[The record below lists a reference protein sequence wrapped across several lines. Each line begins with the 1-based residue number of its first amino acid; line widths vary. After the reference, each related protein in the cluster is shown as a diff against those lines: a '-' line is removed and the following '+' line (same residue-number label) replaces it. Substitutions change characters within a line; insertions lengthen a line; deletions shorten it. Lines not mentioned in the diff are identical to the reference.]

1 MNDRSNGLT
10 ARMARF
16 LTVVTGWGRVTQ
28 QNDSGGAQLLQVQ
41 VNDRETIDGLPR
53 IGEFGLASVPPE
65 GSDIAMMNL
74 GGGRNNA
81 VIVGTNHQQ
90 SRPRNLQ
97 SGETMLYSQDGKYVY
112 LTASG
117 GISVFAN
124 GQPVTV
130 TGATTVTINAAT
142 KVRMV
147 TPRLECTGDIVDN
160 CDTIGRS
167 MAADRVIFNEHEHNV
182 RSVQGGLNTVTS
194 DPPNQIE

>member
-16 LTVVTGWGRVTQ
+16 LTVVTGLGRVTQ

-53 IGEFGLASVPPE
+53 IGEFGLASVPPV
-65 GSDIAMMNL
+65 GSDIAMVNL

-81 VIVGTNHQQ
+81 VVVGTNHQQ

-97 SGETMLYSQDGKYVY
+97 PGETMLYSQDGKYVY

-124 GQPVTV
+124 GQPVNI
-130 TGATTVTINAAT
+130 TGATTITVNAAT

-160 CDTIGRS
+160 CDTTGRS
-167 MAADRVIFNEHEHNV
+167 MAADRLIFDGHNHNV
-182 RSVQGGLNTVTS
+182 RNVQGGSSTITS
-194 DPPNQIE
+194 DTPNQTE